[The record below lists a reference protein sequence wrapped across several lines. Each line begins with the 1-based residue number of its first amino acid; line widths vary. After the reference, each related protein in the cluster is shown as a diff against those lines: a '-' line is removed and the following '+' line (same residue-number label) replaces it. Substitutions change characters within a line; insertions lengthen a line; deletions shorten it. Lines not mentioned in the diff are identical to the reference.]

1 MNAAKKKINPEPKLW
16 IEHAQSDLK
25 LALLAN
31 NQDILPE
38 QICFH
43 TQQSVE
49 KSLKAVML
57 ASSVEFP
64 FSHDIQELVETM
76 SDAGIA
82 LPDELREIEP
92 SPPML

>member
-1 MNAAKKKINPEPKLW
+1 MNAAAKRPVNPSPELW
-16 IEHAQSDLK
+16 LEHARSDLK
-25 LALLAN
+25 LARLGC

-43 TQQSVE
+43 AQQSVE

-57 ASSVEFP
+57 ASSVDFP

-76 SDAGIA
+76 TDAGIS
-82 LPDELREIEP
+82 LPDEC
-92 SPPML
+92 